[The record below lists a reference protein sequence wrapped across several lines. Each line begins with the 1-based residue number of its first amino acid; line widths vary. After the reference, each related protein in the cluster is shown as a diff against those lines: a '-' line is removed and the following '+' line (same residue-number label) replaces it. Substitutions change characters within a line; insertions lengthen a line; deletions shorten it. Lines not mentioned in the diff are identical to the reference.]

1 MLRKYKAGQDF
12 NATIRAMLNTCNRL
26 RKEHKVVVSWEHVPR
41 EHEKQ
46 QWADWIGQ
54 CARAA
59 GKHVDLWGV
68 MKHVPAEGAPPKDL
82 LPTESVD

>member
-1 MLRKYKAGQDF
+1 MLRKYKAGQEF

-26 RKEHKVVVSWEHVPR
+26 RKELKVVVSWEHVPR

-46 QWADWIGQ
+46 QWAGWLGH

-59 GKHVDLWGV
+59 DKYVDLWSV
-68 MKHVPAEGAPPKDL
+68 VKHMPTEGALPKDL
-82 LPTESVD
+82 LPSESVD

>member
-1 MLRKYKAGQDF
+1 MTHNVAEVWAARDCLTYIEEKRLIEQHKAILIRGDSQLTINFMLRKYKAGQDF

-46 QWADWIGQ
+46 
-54 CARAA
+54 
-59 GKHVDLWGV
+59 
-68 MKHVPAEGAPPKDL
+68 
-82 LPTESVD
+82 